1 MKSAEKNLLLKIARN
16 PEPQD
21 VFDKIKKG
29 KNTDSPYE
37 AVVKS
42 QIEMGIKDMHLPEPW
57 NGHLSKAKIMIISSN
72 PSISVDENFPTKNWS
87 NDDIMDFF
95 DGRFSQKR
103 ENISRFWSSIA
114 KYVSWI
120 VDGAEKKSVMDI
132 LDEFVVM
139 TEIVHCKSKE
149 EIGVNECATD
159 EIKFLDEIISKFIG
173 DYIIILGSTAGK
185 FYKDGLFQIKNN
197 NAKVAILPHPN
208 AHGITDE
215 ERKKSLLMQLKR

>member
-1 MKSAEKNLLLKIARN
+1 MKSSEKNLLLKIARN

-21 VFDKIKKG
+21 VFDKLKKG
-29 KNTDSPYE
+29 KDVESPYTE
-37 AVVKS
+37 VVKA
-42 QIEMGIKDMHLPEPW
+42 QVEMGVKDMHLPEPW
-57 NGHLSKAKIMIISSN
+57 NGHLSKANVMVISSN
-72 PSISVDENFPTKNWS
+72 PSISADENFPTKKW
-87 NDDIMDFF
+87 NDDDIAEFF
-95 DGRFSQKR
+95 DGRFSEER

-120 VDGAEKKSVMDI
+120 LPEAEGKSVMDI

-149 EIGVNECATD
+149 EIGVNECAS
-159 EIKFLDEIISKFIG
+159 EEVKFLDEIISKFTG

-185 FYKDGLFQIKNN
+185 FYQNALFQIKNN
-197 NAKVAILPHPN
+197 NAKVAVLPHPN

-215 ERKKSLLMQLKR
+215 ERKKTLLKQME